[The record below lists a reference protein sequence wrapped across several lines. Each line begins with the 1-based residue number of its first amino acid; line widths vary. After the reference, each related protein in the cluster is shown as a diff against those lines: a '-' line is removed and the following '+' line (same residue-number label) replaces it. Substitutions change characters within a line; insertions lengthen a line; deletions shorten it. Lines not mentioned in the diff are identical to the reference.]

1 MEEKELNQLRYPI
14 GKFSAPNEISPEQ
27 IKTYI
32 KTIEDTPAK
41 YKKAVQDLNEEQLDT
56 PYRPDGWTIRQVVHH
71 VPDSHLNS
79 YVRFKLGLTENKPTI
94 KPYDEAKWAE
104 LDDSKDTPVEVSL
117 TLLESLH
124 KRWATLLRSMTEK
137 DFQKTIIH
145 PERGE
150 MRLDKML
157 ALYDWHCK
165 HHLAH
170 IINLRKRMR
179 W

>member
-1 MEEKELNQLRYPI
+1 MEEKELNELRYPI
-14 GKFSAPNEISPEQ
+14 GRFSTPKEVSAEQ

-32 KTIEDTPAK
+32 KTIEEAPVK
-41 YKKAVQDLNEEQLDT
+41 YRKAVQDLNEEQLDT
-56 PYRPDGWTIRQVVHH
+56 PYRPDGWTIRHVVHH

-79 YVRFKLGLTENKPTI
+79 YIRFKLGLTENKPTI
-94 KPYDEAKWAE
+94 KTYDEAKWAE
-104 LDDSKDTPVEVSL
+104 LDDSKDTPIEVSL

-124 KRWATLLRSMTEK
+124 KRWSALLRAMTEK
-137 DFQKTIIH
+137 DFQKTINH

-170 IINLRKRMR
+170 IINLRKRMG

>member
-14 GKFSAPNEISPEQ
+14 GRFSTPDEISAEQ

-32 KTIEDTPAK
+32 KTIEESPVK
-41 YKKAVQDLNEEQLDT
+41 YRKAVQDLNDEQLDT

-104 LDDSKDTPVEVSL
+104 LDDSRDTPVEVSL

-124 KRWATLLRSMTEK
+124 KRWAALLRSMTDK
-137 DFQKTIIH
+137 DFQKTINH

-170 IINLRKRMR
+170 IVNLRKKMG

>member
-14 GKFSAPNEISPEQ
+14 GKFSAPNEISAEQ
-27 IKTYI
+27 IKAYI

-41 YKKAVQDLNEEQLDT
+41 YKKAVQDLNEGQLDT

-124 KRWATLLRSMTEK
+124 KRWAALLRSMTEK

-150 MRLDKML
+150 MRLDKLL

-170 IINLRKRMR
+170 IINLRKRMG

>member
-1 MEEKELNQLRYPI
+1 MEEKELNELRYPI
-14 GKFSAPNEISPEQ
+14 GRFSASKEISAEQ

-32 KTIEDTPAK
+32 KTIEESPAK
-41 YKKAVQDLNEEQLDT
+41 YRKAVQDLNDEQLDT

-94 KPYDEAKWAE
+94 KTYDEAKWAE
-104 LDDSKDTPVEVSL
+104 LDDSRDTPVEVSL
-117 TLLESLH
+117 ILLESLH
-124 KRWATLLRSMTEK
+124 IRWAALLRSMMEK
-137 DFQKTIIH
+137 DFQKTINH
-145 PERGE
+145 PEWGE

-170 IINLRKRMR
+170 IINLRKRMG

>member
-14 GKFSAPNEISPEQ
+14 GRFSAPDEISAEQ

-32 KTIEDTPAK
+32 KTIEESPVK
-41 YKKAVQDLNEEQLDT
+41 YRKAVQDLNEEQLGT
-56 PYRPDGWTIRQVVHH
+56 PYRPGGWTIRQVIHH

-104 LDDSKDTPVEVSL
+104 LDDSRDTPVEVSL

-137 DFQKTIIH
+137 DFQKTINH

-170 IINLRKRMR
+170 IINLRKRMG

>member
-1 MEEKELNQLRYPI
+1 MEEKELNQLRYPV
-14 GKFSAPNEISPEQ
+14 GRFSAPNEISTEQ

-32 KTIEDTPAK
+32 KTIEESPIK
-41 YKKAVQDLNEEQLDT
+41 YRKAVQDLNEEQLDT

-79 YVRFKLGLTENKPTI
+79 YVRFKLGLTENIPTI

-124 KRWATLLRSMTEK
+124 KRWVALLRSMTEK
-137 DFQKTIIH
+137 DFQKTINH

-170 IINLRKRMR
+170 IINLRKRMG

>member
-1 MEEKELNQLRYPI
+1 MDEKELNELRYPI
-14 GKFSAPNEISPEQ
+14 GRFSAPKEISPEQ
-27 IKTYI
+27 IKNYI
-32 KTIEDTPAK
+32 KTIEETPAK
-41 YKKAVQDLNEEQLDT
+41 YRNAVQDLKEEQLDT

-124 KRWATLLRSMTEK
+124 KRWVTLLRSMTEK

-150 MRLDKML
+150 MRLDKLL

-165 HHLAH
+165 HHLTH
-170 IINLRKRMR
+170 IVNLRKRMG

>member
-1 MEEKELNQLRYPI
+1 MEEKELNRLRYPI
-14 GKFSAPNEISPEQ
+14 GRFSAPDEISAEQ

-32 KTIEDTPAK
+32 KTIEESPVK
-41 YKKAVQDLNEEQLDT
+41 YRKAVQDLNEEQLGT
-56 PYRPDGWTIRQVVHH
+56 PYRSGGWTIRQVIHH

-104 LDDSKDTPVEVSL
+104 LDDSRDTPVEVSL

-124 KRWATLLRSMTEK
+124 KRWANLLRSMTEK
-137 DFQKTIIH
+137 DFQKTINH

-170 IINLRKRMR
+170 IINLRKRMG

>member
-1 MEEKELNQLRYPI
+1 M
-14 GKFSAPNEISPEQ
+14 
-27 IKTYI
+27 
-32 KTIEDTPAK
+32 
-41 YKKAVQDLNEEQLDT
+41 
-56 PYRPDGWTIRQVVHH
+56 
-71 VPDSHLNS
+71 
-79 YVRFKLGLTENKPTI
+79 GLTENKPTI

-104 LDDSKDTPVEVSL
+104 LDDSRDTPVEVSL
-117 TLLESLH
+117 TLLDSLH
-124 KRWATLLRSMTEK
+124 KRWANLLRSMTEK
-137 DFQKTIIH
+137 DFQKTINH

-170 IINLRKRMR
+170 IINLRKRMG